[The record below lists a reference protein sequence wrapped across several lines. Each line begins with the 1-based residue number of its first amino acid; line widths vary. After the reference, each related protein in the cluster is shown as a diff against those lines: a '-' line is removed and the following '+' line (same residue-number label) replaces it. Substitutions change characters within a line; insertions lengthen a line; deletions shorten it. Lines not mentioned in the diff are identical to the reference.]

1 MIIDYSLEDLEQLLT
16 VSSKAEYMG
25 GLFCLHDAFKNVM
38 KQYDALSSNN
48 NITDLLDDVKLG
60 IAENQILLQGSIGKP
75 ETEIISTSMMPPLFN
90 HLDSTNADEMF
101 KKNFVQYSNVVN
113 ILNNS
118 YKQFNGGD
126 SDDVQTSIKENC
138 DNWIMR
144 WNEANSIVNDK
155 PDDKAKNQDND
166 KSKNQDND
174 KSLEDITCN
183 VCIDPHVNI
192 SDISDEMGKNLGK
205 FTENFNSL
213 NDGRKSVN
221 DCMNQLS
228 LFALKGLQVESA
240 IAPLKSQLKGIENI
254 QAEYLTK
261 LMKIN
266 QEFDSII
273 NDMTKV
279 TELGVSE

>member
-1 MIIDYSLEDLEQLLT
+1 
-16 VSSKAEYMG
+16 
-25 GLFCLHDAFKNVM
+25 
-38 KQYDALSSNN
+38 
-48 NITDLLDDVKLG
+48 LDDVKLG

-155 PDDKAKNQDND
+155 PDDKAKNQDNDKSKNKPDDKAKNKPDDKAKNQDNNKSKNQDNDKSKNQDNDKSKNQDND